1 MGWGSPDRPW
11 IALTFD
17 AEMGGEAGGPMLDTL
32 RAWEVRA
39 TFFITGAWARRHP
52 DLVQRMVAEGH
63 PIGNHTDS
71 HARLIELSDEAIRQ
85 ELRRTEE
92 TLLEVA
98 GRDPRPWFRPP
109 FGKRDARVRRIA
121 AEEGYI
127 TVVWSIDVVN
137 WLEANSPQSMIDK
150 ALSEARNGSIIVFHL
165 NRMDAEAL
173 PAIIQGLRARD
184 YRLVTLAEL
193 LAP

>member
-1 MGWGSPDRPW
+1 MGWGSPERPW

-17 AEMGGEAGGPMLDTL
+17 AELGGEMGTAVLDTL
-32 RAWEVRA
+32 RAWDVRA
-39 TFFITGAWARRHP
+39 TFFITGAWARHHP

-85 ELRRTEE
+85 ELRHAQA
-92 TLLEVA
+92 TLMEIA
-98 GRDPRPWFRPP
+98 GHDPRPWFRPP

-121 AEEGYI
+121 AEERYL
-127 TVVWSIDVVN
+127 TVVWSIDVMN
-137 WLEANSPQSMIDK
+137 WLEANSPQSMLDK
-150 ALSEARNGSIIVFHL
+150 ALNEAGNGSIIVFHL
-165 NRMDAEAL
+165 NRLDAEAL
-173 PAIIQGLRARD
+173 PAIIQGLRARG